1 MNNLVDADERG
12 DVVRAQIEFLRPTEG
27 RAFCYGYEPAVHEP
41 RPTAL
46 FVPHPVDI
54 YDARKEQPLL
64 SLNQHGATLVNH
76 RSSVRDFYDDGRL
89 IEVYYPEAAAVIQA
103 ATGAGRVVVFD
114 HNVRRGL
121 SIPLRPDRYAQG
133 RPVLHAHTDFTEVSA
148 VRRLHDQLGTEAT
161 LLLRRRFIQVNMW
174 CPITGPL
181 RDAPLAIC
189 DSSSIAPHQLV
200 PVDLLYPERRGEI
213 YYLTYDPNQR
223 WYYAPDMQPDE
234 AWLLKNY
241 DSGSVGTGRFGA
253 HCAFDDPTPWSYVPA
268 RESIEVRAFAFFDA

>member
-1 MNNLVDADERG
+1 MNNLVYADQRD
-12 DVVRAQIEFLRPTEG
+12 DVVHAQIEFLKPTEG
-27 RAFCYGYEPAVHEP
+27 RAFSYGYEPGVHEP

-54 YDARKEQPLL
+54 HNARKGPLL

-76 RSSVRDFYDDGRL
+76 RSSVRDFYDDSRL
-89 IEVYYPEAAAVIQA
+89 IEAYYPEAAAVIQA
-103 ATGAGRVVVFD
+103 ATGAGRVLVFD

-121 SIPLRPDRYAQG
+121 SISLRADRYAQG

-148 VRRLHDQLGTEAT
+148 VRRFRDHLGAEAAS
-161 LLLRRRFIQVNMW
+161 LLRRRFIQVNMW
-174 CPITGPL
+174 RPITGPL
-181 RDAPLAIC
+181 RDAPLAVC

-213 YYLTYDPNQR
+213 YYLRYDPNQR

-234 AWLLKNY
+234 VWLFKNY
-241 DSGSVGTGRFGA
+241 DSTKVGTARFAA
-253 HCAFDDPTPWSYVPA
+253 HSAFHDPTPWSHVLA
-268 RESIEVRAFAFFDA
+268 RESIEVRAFAIFDA

>member
-1 MNNLVDADERG
+1 MNNAADADERD
-12 DVVRAQIEFLRPTEG
+12 DVVHAQVEFLRPTEG
-27 RAFCYGYEPAVHEP
+27 RAFSYGYEPAVHEP

-54 YDARKEQPLL
+54 HNARKEQPLL

-76 RSSVRDFYDDGRL
+76 RSGVRDFYDDSRL
-89 IEVYYPEAAAVIQA
+89 IQVYYPEAAAVIQA
-103 ATGAGRVVVFD
+103 ATGAGRVLVFD

-148 VRRLHDQLGTEAT
+148 VRRLHDQLGAEAA
-161 LLLRRRFIQVNMW
+161 LLPRRRFMQVNMW
-174 CPITGPL
+174 RPITGPL

-189 DSSSIAPHQLV
+189 DASSITPPQLAS
-200 PVDLLYPERRGEI
+200 VDLLYPERRGEI
-213 YYLTYDPNQR
+213 YYLTYDANQR

-234 AWLLKNY
+234 AWLFKNY
-241 DSGSVGTGRFGA
+241 DSAIAGTARFAA
-253 HCAFDDPTPWSYVPA
+253 HSAFEDPTPWGHVPA
-268 RESIEVRAFAFFDA
+268 RESIEVRAFAIFDA